1 MKNYKKYQLKL
12 FCTILILALFSTI
25 GLGQNK
31 KVNFV
36 GNRTEKKAEKSNY
49 IVHDQGDYIVLYN
62 KKNSLMIYESDFER
76 RIGFTYVD
84 EIIKFN
90 DRSKID
96 SLVIEFIAP
105 YYRKLKSKYTD
116 DILSFQITFYAKT
129 DGKICELSFSFI
141 KDTNIPFKSIE
152 KLEDAIL
159 ALGLK
164 LVFYNPNSY
173 IVKDVLW
180 VYYPY
185 SISVARMKEKLK
197 EKSE

>member
-49 IVHDQGDYIVLYN
+49 IIHDQGDYIVLYN
-62 KKNSLMIYESDFER
+62 KKNSLMIYESDFDR
-76 RIGFTYVD
+76 RRGFTYVD
-84 EIIKFN
+84 EIINFN

-96 SLVIEFIAP
+96 SLVFRIIAP
-105 YYRKLKSKYTD
+105 YYRDFKSKYTD
-116 DILSFQITFYAKT
+116 DVSSFNIINYART
-129 DGKICELSFSFI
+129 DGKICELSFSF
-141 KDTNIPFKSIE
+141 NQYANVPLQAVE

-173 IVKDVLW
+173 VVKDVLW

-185 SISVARMKEKLK
+185 SISVARMKENLK
-197 EKSE
+197 EKKK